1 MIKLKLVFNIIKY
14 NFYTVCR
21 RNRRLEKGG
30 RVDVGVEHCLGNF
43 GPSKPGL
50 SDQPSHQRHSFVLWT
65 VVDQKGAGRWSQPQR
80 QPNPT
85 WSNLGN

>member
-50 SDQPSHQRHSFVLWT
+50 SDQPSHQKPL
-65 VVDQKGAGRWSQPQR
+65 DGG
-80 QPNPT
+80 
-85 WSNLGN
+85 